1 MLMIRLQRVGRRN
14 DPSFRMVITD
24 SHNSTKSGKFIEI
37 VGSYD
42 PRHKDK
48 VQLKEERIKY
58 WLSVG
63 AKTSGTVNNLLVD
76 KKIISG
82 DKIHVSPNPK
92 KEEVKPGVATPMA
105 V

>member
-42 PRHKDK
+42 ARHKDK
-48 VQLKEERIKY
+48 IQFNKERILY
-58 WLSVG
+58 WLSKG
-63 AKTSGTVNNLLVD
+63 ATATDTMHNLLIKNSVING
-76 KKIISG
+76 KKI
-82 DKIHVSPNPK
+82 DVSKKPK
-92 KEEVKPGVATPMA
+92 KQAEAIATPA
-105 V
+105 